1 MRNLSEEIASVGGGF
16 KQGGSFEENT
26 ALRSDF
32 DMGNVAG
39 ITGGA
44 IHVLID
50 DLQGLPFSA
59 YSGSAFLNNRIFAGD
74 GPALRLNEF
83 SW

>member
-1 MRNLSEEIASVGGGF
+1 
-16 KQGGSFEENT
+16 
-26 ALRSDF
+26 
-32 DMGNVAG
+32 MGNVAG

-44 IHVLID
+44 IHFLID